1 LALTIARTETQLT
14 TVAGVFQ
21 AMDNLMA
28 STVSSSFVCPATV
41 SKLVSVEVCTTADA
55 SEEYGVLI
63 RLSGNSLSDGEQY
76 VAGGANVAS
85 TTATGT
91 AMNYV
96 SKDTDFNVISG
107 NSIECA
113 IATTDAAVIS
123 ATVVM
128 TFA

>member
-1 LALTIARTETQLT
+1 MALTIARTETQLSAT
-14 TVAGVFQ
+14 TAFQ

-28 STVSSSFVCPATV
+28 STVSSSFVVPSGV
-41 SKLVSVEVCTTADA
+41 SRLVSAEICTTADG
-55 SEEYGVLI
+55 SDEYAVLV
-63 RLSGNSLSDGEQY
+63 RFAGNGMSDGEQY
-76 VAGGANVAS
+76 IAGAANVAS

-91 AMNYV
+91 ASNYV

-107 NSIECA
+107 NSIECS
-113 IATTDAAVIS
+113 IAVTDAAVIS

>member
-1 LALTIARTETQLT
+1 MALTIARTESQLSAT
-14 TVAGVFQ
+14 TAFQ

-28 STVSSSFVCPATV
+28 STVSSSFVVPSGV
-41 SKLVSVEVCTTADA
+41 SRLVSIEIGTTSDA
-55 SEEYGVLI
+55 SEEYGVLV
-63 RLSGNSLSDGEQY
+63 RLAGNGMSDGEQS
-76 VAGGANVAS
+76 VVGAANVAS

-91 AMNYV
+91 ASNYV

-107 NSIECA
+107 NSIEA
-113 IATTDAAVIS
+113 SIAVTDAATIS